1 MIYGYDS
8 KLAKRGFGKIEDY
21 ARGFLEDLKE
31 VRHGEVGSKATRR
44 NTLIMARHNNDH

>member
-31 VRHGEVGSKATRR
+31 IRHGEVGSKGTIG
-44 NTLIMARHNNDH
+44 NTLIITRRKNDH